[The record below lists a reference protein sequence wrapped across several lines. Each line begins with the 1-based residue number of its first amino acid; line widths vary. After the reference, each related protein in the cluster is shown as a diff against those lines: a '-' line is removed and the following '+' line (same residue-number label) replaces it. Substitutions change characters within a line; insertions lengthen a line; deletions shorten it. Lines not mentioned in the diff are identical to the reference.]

1 MILTQVKLFQEL
13 MEFIDSESAVS
24 SRWSREYLKQVLDEK
39 AKNLTPKK
47 AKDMNDEELDAF
59 LTEVE
64 TFAEKLSEELNP
76 YLKEKTKR
84 TLYGFADQ
92 LANFLED
99 K

>member
-1 MILTQVKLFQEL
+1 MILTQVKLFQEFMHFL
-13 MEFIDSESAVS
+13 DSDSAATWNTANV
-24 SRWSREYLKQVLDEK
+24 QVLLNEK
-39 AKNLTPKK
+39 ARLLTPKE